1 MMLCRRALSVITRHR
16 IKYSI
21 HKQVKLVT
29 PNNNNKYLLANKQHL
44 FSTKSHTSKT
54 TNKFVAETKQLLDI
68 VANSLYSDR
77 EVFLREL
84 ISNSS
89 DALEKLRY
97 IQVAGNE
104 VENPDI
110 PLEIKIS
117 IGDKGDKLV
126 IEDTG
131 IGMEYGEMVDYL
143 GTIARSSSKSFLE
156 EMEKKGETK
165 NAGNVIGRFGVGFY
179 SSFMVANLVEV
190 FSKSWKLDSKCYHW
204 SSSGIGGYELQ
215 EATSKQANTVR
226 GTKII
231 LHLKDTADEF
241 AKKSRVKGIITRY
254 SNFVQFPIYL
264 GGNKI
269 NLQDPLWLMDLKV
282 TRSEDKK
289 EFYKFLT
296 GDILTPQYTFQFRL
310 DSPININ
317 AVFYVPNIQYLAATL
332 HNRDP
337 MPKVSLY
344 SRRVLI
350 QHHTTQMLPYW
361 MRFVVG
367 VVDSE
372 DIPLNLSREML
383 QNNPL
388 LLKMKEILT
397 SKIIRAIENEM
408 ETSRAQYSLL
418 FRAIGLS
425 LREGIMHAEDR
436 RGREEIAS
444 LLLFESSKRKE
455 DDEITLNDYVKNMQV
470 TQNEIYYL
478 VSPNREGADN
488 SPYTEQL
495 KEKEIE
501 ILYSYSQHEDTI
513 MPYLEE
519 FKGKKI
525 VSVEEYINKNLD
537 VVKSK
542 SVEGKSMREFAN
554 WFEEVLGKTKVKKV
568 ELSNNLKKQ
577 PSMLVI
583 SDLTKTRQFLQN
595 TPEIGNVW
603 EYMTATLH
611 LNPNHGLV
619 RKIDILRKKQPDLA
633 SLIAEQVYYNSL
645 IAAGFVRDSRFML
658 PHLYQLLDKCI
669 EDSTKSTIITPD

>member
-1 MMLCRRALSVITRHR
+1 MLCRRVFGVITRHR
-16 IKYSI
+16 IKYSV
-21 HKQVKLVT
+21 HKQVTFVA
-29 PNNNNKYLLANKQHL
+29 PSNNKYLLTNKQCT
-44 FSTKSHTSKT
+44 FSTKSNTSKS
-54 TNKFVAETKQLLDI
+54 TNEFVAETKQLLDI

-97 IQVAGNE
+97 LQVAGNE
-104 VENPDI
+104 IQDPDL

-117 IGDKGDKLV
+117 TGDKDNKLI

-131 IGMEYGEMVDYL
+131 IGMEYDEMVSYL
-143 GTIARSSSKSFLE
+143 GTIARSSSKSFFE
-156 EMEKKGETK
+156 EMEKKGERK
-165 NAGNVIGRFGVGFY
+165 NADNVIGRFGVGFY
-179 SSFMVANLVEV
+179 SSFMVANFVEV
-190 FSKSWKLDSKCYHW
+190 FSKSWKVGSNCYHW
-204 SSSGIGGYELQ
+204 SSTGIGGYEI
-215 EATSKQANTVR
+215 EETTSKQANTVR

-241 AKKSRVKGIITRY
+241 AKKSRIKGVITRY

-269 NLQDPLWLMDLKV
+269 NLQDPLWLMDPKV

-296 GDILTPQYTFQFRL
+296 GDTLTPQFTFQFRL
-310 DSPININ
+310 DMPININ
-317 AVFYVPNIQYLAATL
+317 AVFYVPNTQYLVSTL
-332 HNRDP
+332 QSREQ

-350 QHHTTQMLPYW
+350 QHHTSQMLPYW
-361 MRFVVG
+361 MRFIVG

-388 LLKMKEILT
+388 LLKMKQILT

-408 ETSRAQYSLL
+408 DSNKAQYALL

-425 LREGIMHAEDR
+425 LREGIMHAEDK

-444 LLLFESSKRKE
+444 LLLFESSKRKQ
-455 DDEITLNDYVKNMQV
+455 DEEVTLNDYVKNMQV
-470 TQNEIYYL
+470 TQNEIYYH
-478 VSPNREGADN
+478 VSPNRDGADN
-488 SPYTEQL
+488 SPYTEEL
-495 KEKEIE
+495 LEKEIE

-525 VSVEEYINKNLD
+525 VSVEEYVNKNLD

-542 SVEGKSMREFAN
+542 SVEGKAMKEFTN
-554 WFEEVLGKTKVKKV
+554 WFENVLGKTKVKKV
-568 ELSNNLKKQ
+568 EISNNLKKQ
-577 PSMLVI
+577 PSMLMI
-583 SDLTKTRQFLQN
+583 SDITKTRLFLQN

-611 LNPNHGLV
+611 LNPNNELI
-619 RKIDILRKKQPDLA
+619 RKINILRKKQPDLA
-633 SLIAEQVYYNSL
+633 SLIAEQIYYNSL
-645 IAAGFVRDSRFML
+645 VAAGFVRDARFML
-658 PHLYQLLDKCI
+658 PHLHQLLDKCI
-669 EDSTKSTIITPD
+669 EDNTKSTIITPD